1 MSTQRRL
8 RRRRRAPFARSHEA
22 RGDLSAVGPQ
32 GSRSECPT
40 ALHGYSRVLTGTLLA
55 RGVAAAAAGYARVRT
70 GTHGYAR
77 VLYCPAG

>member
-55 RGVAAAAAGYARVRT
+55 RGSRRRRRVLT
-70 GTHGYAR
+70 GTHGYSR
-77 VLYCPAG
+77 VLYGPAG